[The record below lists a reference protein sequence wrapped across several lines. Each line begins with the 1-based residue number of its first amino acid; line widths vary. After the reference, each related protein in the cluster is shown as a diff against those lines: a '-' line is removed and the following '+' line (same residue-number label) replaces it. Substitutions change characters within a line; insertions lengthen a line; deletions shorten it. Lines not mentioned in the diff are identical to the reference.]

1 MENIF
6 YLENKE
12 LREHCAP
19 NILGI
24 CKINAYST
32 LSRKDYKELLSELPM
47 MNADTFNINHILICC
62 KIRIS
67 QQCNLIV
74 NLTLS
79 IFIF

>member
-24 CKINAYST
+24 CKINTYST

-47 MNADTFNINHILICC
+47 MNADTFIY
-62 KIRIS
+62 
-67 QQCNLIV
+67 
-74 NLTLS
+74 
-79 IFIF
+79 